1 MRILVAT
8 DAWRPQVNGV
18 VRSLES
24 VARAAAP
31 LGAQIDFLSPRDF
44 FTVPMPTYR
53 EIALALATPRAVRRR
68 MSDVYDH
75 IHIATEGP
83 IGLAARAVCLRDKR
97 CFTTSF
103 HTRFPEYI
111 HARTGL
117 PVALSY
123 AALRRFHNAGA
134 GTMVSTPSLARELD
148 ARGFRRLLRWSRGVD
163 HDVFN
168 PGAGGPLP
176 YPKPIFLYAG
186 RLAVEKNL
194 DAFLALDLPGS
205 KLVAGDGPARAA
217 LSARYPE
224 AHFLGLK
231 TPGELARLY
240 ASCDVFVFPSRT
252 DTFGIVLLEAM
263 ACGLP
268 VAAFPVTGPLD
279 VVAGGAGVLHDDL
292 RVAALAALDIP
303 REAARTQAR
312 AFTWENCARQFL
324 DNISYARGAASL
336 GGVGVAALRELTRK
350 AQCGREG
357 SDGPTMRALRGVDQP
372 PALRTRRP

>member
-31 LGAQIDFLSPRDF
+31 LGAEIDFLTPRDF
-44 FTVPMPTYR
+44 HSFPMPTYR
-53 EIALALATPRAVRRR
+53 EISLALATPRAARRR
-68 MSDVYDH
+68 MDQGYDH

-97 CFTTSF
+97 VFTTSF

-117 PVALSY
+117 PVGVAY

-134 GTMVSTPSLARELD
+134 GAMVSTPSLARELD

-163 HDVFN
+163 HGIFHPD
-168 PGAGGPLP
+168 AKILLDLP
-176 YPKPIFLYAG
+176 RPIFLYAG

-194 DAFLALDLPGS
+194 EAFLALDLPGS
-205 KLVAGDGPARAA
+205 KLVAGDGPARPS
-217 LSARYPE
+217 LEARYPH
-224 AHFLGLK
+224 ARFVGVK
-231 TPGELARLY
+231 TPVELAALY
-240 ASCDVFVFPSRT
+240 ASSDVFVFPSRT

-268 VAAFPVTGPLD
+268 VAAFPVMGPLD
-279 VVAGGAGVLHDDL
+279 VVGGSGAGALDDDL
-292 RVAALAALDIP
+292 RAAALAALDIP
-303 REAARTQAR
+303 REAARAHALT
-312 AFTWENCARQFL
+312 FTWENCARQFL
-324 DNISYARGAASL
+324 DNIAYARGAASL
-336 GGVGVAALRELTRK
+336 GGVGRAALKASGEKRET
-350 AQCGREG
+350 
-357 SDGPTMRALRGVDQP
+357 VDKGQTVQP
-372 PALRTRRP
+372 